1 MIITLIMDVTF
12 VEESNLKQFLVVVD
26 VIFHLVRIVDGSVK
40 HTLVQ
45 Q

>member
-26 VIFHLVRIVDGSVK
+26 VISHLVRIVDGSVK